1 MGIKGLLQW
10 VKKEHPDVIKA
21 FSKRWADPKFHGKRI
36 AIDATLLTNRFHF
49 ASRGGPLEGY
59 GEVIGWYNLISEMK
73 AYGVIPVAIWD
84 QRGVREW
91 KSAEARRRL
100 TIRAAHLARR
110 NHEFTRSARVH
121 LLREAISDFFH
132 LPSEEQD
139 AVRAHWQATKFT
151 FVTTGRKD
159 ALDGDRIPA
168 GGPLTP
174 PESSGTE
181 KIEREALEG
190 LQGDQEEKLKDLQNG
205 NRVLTAEENEQMK
218 QKTTAE
224 KIASSLTER
233 DTISINRITST
244 IDTFSYLVQ
253 AYRGAYRPPLPSS
266 KSKPS
271 PSLPGL
277 DPSQDLTPLEEELK
291 HWTTANRQELGLDE
305 WKKRVEKLDEKL
317 EDLVPLENFTETRR
331 QLDLTREEGEI
342 INLVLSPPPP
352 SDHYPTPPPSP
363 PFQIASE
370 PSPSSNAL
378 IRLRALIAT
387 LPSVLSIY
395 QRALDI
401 PSPADHLNC
410 QHLLHLLRVPILHA
424 SIPFEAE
431 GLASSLCLSG
441 LADYVGTEDSD
452 VLGYS
457 AKLLRNVSSSRKPL
471 EAVDGEEVRQA
482 VGLEK
487 DEWVDWMVLLGTDAS
502 NNIPKIGPVNSLR
515 FVKEYHSIENILG
528 AKPKLVDRL
537 NMLHP
542 EGAPKGVEEWM
553 KGVDAG
559 RKLFKELP
567 PTPTVAEWE
576 ELWTGA
582 GMVEETDDKVV
593 QQWLEDKFGVK
604 LVEMEDAD
612 LYKLE
617 GNESEVGGE
626 DESQNE
632 DENETDVEKI

>member
-1 MGIKGLLQW
+1 M
-10 VKKEHPDVIKA
+10 
-21 FSKRWADPKFHGKRI
+21 R
-36 AIDATLLTNRFHF
+36 
-49 ASRGGPLEGY
+49 
-59 GEVIGWYNLISEMK
+59 

-91 KSAEARRRL
+91 KSAEVRFASSVSFYVFPLGQGKAHSPLYQARRRL

-121 LLREAISDFFH
+121 LLREAITDFFH

-159 ALDGDRIPA
+159 ALDGDQILA
-168 GGPLTP
+168 GGALTP
-174 PESSGTE
+174 PESSRTE
-181 KIEREALEG
+181 KIERKAMEG
-190 LQGDQEEKLKDLQNG
+190 LQGDQEEKIKVVQDED
-205 NRVLTAEENEQMK
+205 RVLTAEENEQMK

-253 AYRGAYRPPLPSS
+253 AYRDSYRPPLPSS
-266 KSKPS
+266 RTKPS
-271 PSLPGL
+271 PSLPGF

-291 HWTTANRQELGLDE
+291 QWTAANRQELGLDE
-305 WKKRVEKLDEKL
+305 WKKGVEKLDEKL

-352 SDHYPTPPPSP
+352 CADYPTPPPSP
-363 PFQIASE
+363 SFQTASE
-370 PSPSSNAL
+370 PSPSSDAL
-378 IRLRALIAT
+378 IRLSNLIAT

-424 SIPFEAE
+424 PIPFEAE

-457 AKLLRNVSSSRKPL
+457 AKLLRNVSSLRKPL
-471 EAVDGEEVRQA
+471 EVVDGEEIRQ
-482 VGLEK
+482 VVELEK

-515 FVKEYHSIENILG
+515 FVKEYRSIENILG

-537 NMLHP
+537 NVLHP
-542 EGAPKGVEEWM
+542 EGAPKGMEEWM
-553 KGVDAG
+553 KGVEAG

-567 PTPTVAEWE
+567 PTPTLAEWE
-576 ELWTGA
+576 ELWTGV
-582 GMVEETDDKVV
+582 GTVEETDDKVV
-593 QQWLEDKFGVK
+593 QLWLEEKFGVK
-604 LVEMEDAD
+604 LVELEDAD

-617 GNESEVGGE
+617 GDESGVGSESESE
-626 DESQNE
+626 SESQNGN
-632 DENETDVEKI
+632 ENETDVVRL